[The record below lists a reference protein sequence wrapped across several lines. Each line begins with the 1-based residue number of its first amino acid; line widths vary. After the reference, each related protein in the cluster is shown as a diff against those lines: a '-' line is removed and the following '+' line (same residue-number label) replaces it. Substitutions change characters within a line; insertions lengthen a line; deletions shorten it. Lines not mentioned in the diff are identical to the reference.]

1 MACTA
6 GMGYF
11 VSLHGFVFILK
22 YTIITNRNRTYMG
35 LFDIF
40 SNKKA
45 GALVGSMDKLLGIV
59 DQSLLVFRNGVKNYL
74 YNDES
79 AFVEN
84 LSSMA
89 SLEAEAGA
97 RIREIEST
105 LYSRGYLIRSRGD
118 IMRLLERFDHII
130 SIISVDLVQFEIENP
145 KIPAELKKEFLKL
158 SELASMAVA
167 STIPG
172 TKSYFTRPEDVAE
185 TTERVYLYEKEAVKL
200 SQSIKRTV
208 FHDMVDELKLSEKF
222 HLRYF
227 ALHIEDLAKAAVK
240 VAEQL
245 SVMAIK
251 RAL

>member
-1 MACTA
+1 
-6 GMGYF
+6 
-11 VSLHGFVFILK
+11 
-22 YTIITNRNRTYMG
+22 MG

-45 GALVGSMDKLLGIV
+45 DELNGSFDNLLDIIDK
-59 DQSLLVFRNGVKNYL
+59 SLEVFRDGVKNYL
-74 YNDES
+74 YNDSEQFH
-79 AFVEN
+79 AN

-89 SLEAEAGA
+89 SLETEAGTL
-97 RIREIEST
+97 IKEIEST
-105 LYSRGYLIRSRGD
+105 LYTKGYLIRSRGD

-130 SIISVDLVQFEIENP
+130 SIISADLIQFEIEAP
-145 KIPAELKKEFLKL
+145 KIPGELKKEFLKL
-158 SELASMAVA
+158 SELASLSVE
-167 STIPG
+167 SSIPG
-172 TKSYFTRPEDVAE
+172 TKAYFTDPKSVAE
-185 TTERVYLYEKEAVKL
+185 TTNRVYFYEKEAVKL

-208 FHDMVDELKLSEKF
+208 FHDMDDLKLSEKF

-251 RAL
+251 RSL

>member
-1 MACTA
+1 
-6 GMGYF
+6 
-11 VSLHGFVFILK
+11 
-22 YTIITNRNRTYMG
+22 MG

-40 SNKKA
+40 SRKKA
-45 GALVGSMDKLLGIV
+45 DKLIESVDKLLAIV
-59 DQSLLVFRNGVKNYL
+59 DHSLLVFRDGVKNYL
-74 YNDES
+74 YQDDPD
-79 AFVEN
+79 FVEN

-89 SLEAEAGA
+89 SLETEAGA
-97 RIREIEST
+97 RIREIESI
-105 LYSRGYLIRSRGD
+105 LFSRGYLIRSRGD

-130 SIISVDLVQFEIENP
+130 SIISVDLVQFEIESP
-145 KIPAELKKEFLKL
+145 SIPADLRKEFVKL
-158 SELASMAVA
+158 SELASMAVE

-172 TKSYFTRPEDVAE
+172 TKAYFTQPEDVAE
-185 TTERVYLYEKEAVKL
+185 TTDRVYFYEKEAVKL

-208 FHDMVDELKLSEKF
+208 FHDMGDELKLSEKF

-245 SVMAIK
+245 SVMTIK

>member
-1 MACTA
+1 
-6 GMGYF
+6 
-11 VSLHGFVFILK
+11 
-22 YTIITNRNRTYMG
+22 MG

-40 SNKKA
+40 SKKKA
-45 GALVGSMDKLLGIV
+45 DGLVGSMDKLLGIV

-79 AFVEN
+79 SFVDN

-145 KIPAELKKEFLKL
+145 KIPAELRKEFLKL
-158 SELASMAVA
+158 SELASMAVE

-172 TKSYFTRPEDVAE
+172 SKAYFTQPEDVAE
-185 TTERVYLYEKEAVKL
+185 TTERVYFYEK
-200 SQSIKRTV
+200 
-208 FHDMVDELKLSEKF
+208 
-222 HLRYF
+222 
-227 ALHIEDLAKAAVK
+227 
-240 VAEQL
+240 
-245 SVMAIK
+245 
-251 RAL
+251 